1 MNTLADAYKAR
12 WARSG
17 QDTPEVLFDK
27 EFRPDTRNI
36 SVHILW
42 YACIQG
48 KDYPHVTGYGTTIQD
63 ALEDLLSQLYEGP
76 QKWLAKLVVE
86 RDAFVSEL
94 KQKQMAKDKKHS
106 PVQLATKP
114 SAANAVPT
122 PPSSSLVAPSPP
134 LSAGPPTQVS
144 NINSTG
150 HPAVSK
156 KQGASTDKT
165 APIPQI
171 AVAGSYQGIKPKADT
186 LFKNLPPWVIG
197 DKTADTK
204 SAGSSD
210 NPGFAFGSGPI
221 LSSSGAYTVFSKPLN
236 PAPKFG
242 DGIVPFEFNG
252 SFGKKAVLDEARER
266 QKRKEE
272 DMDSDEDEE
281 DWEKRDAAR
290 QARKK
295 AKLLTLTPPSK
306 QTFGTFSQSLQP
318 ARITFSL
325 DGGHISSETRLL
337 PPTSSVFSPFGN
349 PNIIGD
355 TDTTTFHTNG
365 PNNAGFFHSSSA
377 FPTPSAPSGMPQT
390 SVENL
395 LSRLPAETEEGRK
408 IRQGLEKTGDY
419 QAEKKIKVEHPDTPA
434 SHAGEVGEVKPSSEL
449 NFGSSA
455 IIGSR
460 ASLFDSHP

>member
-1 MNTLADAYKAR
+1 M
-12 WARSG
+12 
-17 QDTPEVLFDK
+17 
-27 EFRPDTRNI
+27 
-36 SVHILW
+36 W

-48 KDYPHVTGYGTTIQD
+48 KDYPRVTGYGTTIQN

-86 RDAFVSEL
+86 RDAFVSKL
-94 KQKQMAKDKKHS
+94 KQEQMAKDKKHS
-106 PVQLATKP
+106 PAQLGTKP
-114 SAANAVPT
+114 SAAIST

-186 LFKNLPPWVIG
+186 LFKNLPAWVIG

-204 SAGSSD
+204 SAGSSS
-210 NPGFAFGSGPI
+210 NSGFAFGSGPI
-221 LSSSGAYTVFSKPLN
+221 SSSSGAYSVFSKPLN

-252 SFGKKAVLDEARER
+252 SFGKKVVLDEARER
-266 QKRKEE
+266 QKCKED

-295 AKLLTLTPPSK
+295 AKLLTLTPPSR

-318 ARITFSL
+318 ARITFWVADISPL
-325 DGGHISSETRLL
+325 RLGSCRLHHLRFAFRQPKHYRGHRHHNLSYKRTEQCRLL
-337 PPTSSVFSPFGN
+337 S
-349 PNIIGD
+349 
-355 TDTTTFHTNG
+355 
-365 PNNAGFFHSSSA
+365 
-377 FPTPSAPSGMPQT
+377 Q
-390 SVENL
+390 L
-395 LSRLPAETEEGRK
+395 LSLPHAFCPKR
-408 IRQGLEKTGDY
+408 D
-419 QAEKKIKVEHPDTPA
+419 A
-434 SHAGEVGEVKPSSEL
+434 SDVC
-449 NFGSSA
+449 
-455 IIGSR
+455 
-460 ASLFDSHP
+460 